1 MLKFPFL
8 LMSKLGSVAM
18 VVCVAW
24 LGWQHLGPVK
34 PEAGAP
40 RLDLVKE
47 AIPQVVAD
55 IRGARGDIRSAALLH
70 FGNDPSDKFTDTL
83 RDTIEKQGILDLR
96 DRTVMEKAFDL
107 LNLRHP
113 AYPTPEEARERGR
126 RLRVGAVIHG
136 RVNSWETTPE
146 GTVLD
151 VDLFFTDVENGNV
164 LLNKRYEKHTGDLLL
179 ANAARVLPDAVKR
192 RPLLQR
198 LFAWILL
205 VLLLPVF
212 TISFLRAMV
221 RKGSNSKNAFVL
233 AIYTVADALLA
244 WLLVGASL
252 NAWAPT
258 LMFIGAVIV
267 AFLYNVRIMT
277 FALRLEEE

>member
-1 MLKFPFL
+1 MFKLPFL
-8 LMSKLGSVAM
+8 LLSKMGGIALAVGI
-18 VVCVAW
+18 AW

-34 PEAGAP
+34 PEAGAQ
-40 RLDLVKE
+40 RLDLLKE
-47 AIPQVVAD
+47 AIPQIVED

-70 FGNDPSDKFTDTL
+70 FEHDPSDKFTDTL
-83 RDTIEKQGILDLR
+83 RDAIEKQGILDLR
-96 DRTVMEKAFDL
+96 DRTVVEKAFNL

-113 AYPTPEEARERGR
+113 AFPQPEEAREKGRG
-126 RLRVGAVIHG
+126 LRVAAVIHG
-136 RVNSWETTPE
+136 SVNSWETAPE

-151 VDLFFTDVENGNV
+151 VGLFFTDVENGNL
-164 LLNKRYEKHTGDLLL
+164 LLNKRYERQSDNLIASNT
-179 ANAARVLPDAVKR
+179 ARVLTDPVKR

-233 AIYTVADALLA
+233 SIYTVADALLA
-244 WLLVGASL
+244 WLLVSASL
-252 NAWAPT
+252 NAWMPA
-258 LMFIGAVIV
+258 LMFIGAVAM